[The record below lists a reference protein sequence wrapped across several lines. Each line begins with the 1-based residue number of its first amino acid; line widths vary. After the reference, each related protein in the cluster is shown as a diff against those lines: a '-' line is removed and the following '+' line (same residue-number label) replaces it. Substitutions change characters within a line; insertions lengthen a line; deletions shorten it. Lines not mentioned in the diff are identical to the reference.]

1 MFERNKEKN
10 YSYDIMLLKVFS
22 PSPTVTLYYA
32 LYLLSLNYVSICSWR
47 RKPSWINLWK
57 LCLFLR
63 KMKKHQL
70 MLNAPLLVGGRKH
83 QKETGIRCDAG
94 SQSQTAGELNCKN
107 RWQHY
112 FDSER
117 MICSV
122 SDGKHAFCSVF
133 LYYIIYI
140 ILYYIILLYCINV
153 FLCPSFSL
161 GWFRKSSYLQY

>member
-1 MFERNKEKN
+1 MFERNKEKD

-22 PSPTVTLYYA
+22 LSPTVTLYYA

-63 KMKKHQL
+63 KRKKHQL

-83 QKETGIRCDAG
+83 QKENMHQMWCR
-94 SQSQTAGELNCKN
+94 K
-107 RWQHY
+107 
-112 FDSER
+112 
-117 MICSV
+117 SV
-122 SDGKHAFCSVF
+122 SNCRRTQTVKIGGSSTSILREWSAVFRWETCFFSVF
-133 LYYIIYI
+133 LYYI
-140 ILYYIILLYCINV
+140 ILYYIILYYCINV

>member
-1 MFERNKEKN
+1 MFERNKEKD

-22 PSPTVTLYYA
+22 LSPTVTLYYA
-32 LYLLSLNYVSICSWR
+32 LYLLSLNYVSISSWR

-63 KMKKHQL
+63 KRKKHQL

-83 QKETGIRCDAG
+83 QKENRHQMWLQEV
-94 SQSQTAGELNCKN
+94 SLKLQENSNCKN
-107 RWQHY
+107 RWQQY

-140 ILYYIILLYCINV
+140 ILYYIIYYIVLMY
-153 FLCPSFSL
+153 
-161 GWFRKSSYLQY
+161 SSVHLIL